1 MVRTL
6 TRPILFLWLA
16 SWMLAVLQPCCEAV
30 AETLPHEHGHP
41 PEQTAHAGHSSHE
54 HNHNHDHGAVPD
66 HRHCETELVTLI
78 DLTVPPAELA
88 QRDFSGPSFDQSVVL
103 SNRLSFSPPT
113 IEYDYFRYHP
123 PPVSPVR
130 RVYLDTQRL
139 RI

>member
-41 PEQTAHAGHSSHE
+41 PGQTAHAEHASHE
-54 HNHNHDHGAVPD
+54 HKHDHGSVPD

-78 DLTVPPAELA
+78 DLTVPPAGLA
-88 QRDFSGPSFDQSVVL
+88 PRHFSEHSFDQWVVL
-103 SNRLSFSPPT
+103 SNRFGFSPPA

-123 PPVSPVR
+123 PPADPNRS
-130 RVYLDTQRL
+130 VYLATQRL

>member
-1 MVRTL
+1 MRTL
-6 TRPILFLWLA
+6 TKPILFLWLA

-41 PEQTAHAGHSSHE
+41 PGQTAHAEHASHE
-54 HNHNHDHGAVPD
+54 HDHGSVPD

-78 DLTVPPAELA
+78 DLTVPPAGPE
-88 QRDFSGPSFDQSVVL
+88 QRHFSESSFEQFIVL
-103 SNRLSFSPPT
+103 NNRLRLSPPT

-123 PPVSPVR
+123 PPASPVR